1 MRRKR
6 IGNTLRFNWSITD
19 GEGAP
24 YDVEEKDLTLVVKG
38 PGNIP
43 VQVGDVSFEDNVVS
57 FTFFGKDQK
66 VCGKYTAILIENAG
80 QELMKSVD
88 VIDLV
93 ELVPHTFQEGGES
106 SCSSLT
112 IDTVDLSSSLVAG
125 IPGPRGM
132 SMYQY
137 AVKYMG
143 FEGTEREFWLWFK
156 DAKDAADEAANNA
169 ATAQGN
175 IETSERERA
184 AEFLRLKGLIEEAVA
199 NADSLVDRLRT
210 FPTVFVD
217 VLPTPSADTLY
228 SFYLVPNPLDPD
240 VQDIFLTEKRQDG
253 TYAWRKVG
261 GTNIA
266 FNEYLRKDD
275 IVLLTEDKYEAL
287 REPDP
292 NKYYLTYEDEGEEE
306 G

>member
-1 MRRKR
+1 MRRKK

-19 GEGAP
+19 GEGTP
-24 YDVEEKDLTLVVKG
+24 FNVEEKDLTLIVKG

-43 VQVGDVSFEDNVVS
+43 VQVGDVSFENNIVS
-57 FTFFGKDQK
+57 FTFFGPDQK
-66 VCGKYTAILIENAG
+66 VCGKYTAILIENNG
-80 QELMKSVD
+80 KDLMKSVD
-88 VIDLV
+88 VINIV

-156 DAKDAADEAANNA
+156 AAKDAADTAAGNA
-169 ATAQGN
+169 ATAQEN

-217 VLPTPSADTLY
+217 VLPEASVDTLY
-228 SFYLVPNPLDPD
+228 SFYLVPNPLDPG
-240 VQDIFLTEKRQDG
+240 VKDIYLTEKKEDG
-253 TYAWRKVG
+253 TYAWRPVG
-261 GTNIA
+261 GTNIS
-266 FNEYLRKDD
+266 FQDYLRKDD
-275 IVLLTEDKYEAL
+275 IVDLSEDEYEAL
-287 REPDP
+287 PNPDP
-292 NKYYLTYEDEGEEE
+292 TKYYLTFEEEDEEE
-306 G
+306 